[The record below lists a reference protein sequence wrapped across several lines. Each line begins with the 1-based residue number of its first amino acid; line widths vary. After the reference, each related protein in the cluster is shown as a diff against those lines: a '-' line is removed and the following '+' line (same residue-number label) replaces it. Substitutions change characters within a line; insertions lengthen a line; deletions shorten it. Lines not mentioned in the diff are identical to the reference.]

1 MEGRSEFEVEQPFER
16 GRGLALCRVVG
27 MELADA
33 VTIVTGAASGIG
45 RAGALRFAQEGARVC
60 VVDLKLEAAQATAE
74 AILAAGGKAIA
85 VAADVAD
92 EHQVEAAVAATLD
105 AFGPIDLVWSNAGVG
120 LEGGPE
126 LSTAKWQWIWDINV
140 MAHVHMA
147 RAVLPAM
154 LERGS
159 GYLLSTASAAGLL
172 SNIGT
177 APYSVTKHAAVAFAE
192 WCSIT
197 YGDQGIKVSCLCPQ
211 GVDTPMVRNGD
222 DGSGAIS
229 AVLASGTLLTPE
241 YVAGCVVETVRAETF
256 LVLPHP
262 EVMTFLQKKTADY
275 DRWLAGMRRLQART
289 RTA

>member
-1 MEGRSEFEVEQPFER
+1 
-16 GRGLALCRVVG
+16 
-27 MELADA
+27 MELAGA

-45 RAGALRFAQEGARVC
+45 RAGAIRFAQEGAKVC
-60 VVDLKLEAAQATAE
+60 VVDLTLAGAQTTADM
-74 AILAAGGKAIA
+74 IIAAGGQAIA
-85 VAADVAD
+85 CGADVAD
-92 EHQVEAAVAATLD
+92 EHQVEAAVSATID

-120 LEGGPE
+120 VEGGPE
-126 LSTAKWQWIWDINV
+126 VPTTRWQWIWDINV

-154 LERGS
+154 LERGR

-197 YGDQGIKVSCLCPQ
+197 YGDQGITVSCLCPQ
-211 GVDTPMVRNGD
+211 GVDTPMVRGGQD
-222 DGSGAIS
+222 FGAGAVS
-229 AVLASGTLLTPE
+229 AVLASGELLTPE

-262 EVMTFLQKKTADY
+262 EVLTFLQKKTADY

-289 RTA
+289 RVVEETVRVQTI